1 MLGQL
6 RFLAYSSPAHLGIF
20 NMSGP
25 AAVRLGIDVGGTFTH
40 AVAVD
45 AQSLAVLDHVKV
57 PTTHTSQTG
66 VAEGVIDSLTKLLKQ
81 LHISADQVSFIAH
94 STTQAT
100 NALLEGDVAMVG
112 ILGMGKGM
120 TARLSWQQ
128 TKLGKIA
135 LGHGHYLKT
144 CHQFLDTT
152 SGLGK
157 QEVVEALT
165 SLRQAGAE
173 AIVISEAFSV
183 DDSKNEE
190 FALSVARELG
200 QCATA
205 GSAVSK
211 LYGLKARTRT
221 ATLNAAMIPKMLETA
236 TLTEQAVRQAGIKAP
251 LMIMRS
257 DGGVMDIKSMQER
270 PILTMLSGPAAGV
283 AAATMFLRISDGIFL
298 EVGGTSTDISVIKN
312 GHANMRYAEIGG
324 HRLHM
329 RTIDIK
335 TAGVAGGSMARCDG
349 KKIIH
354 VGPRSAHIAGLG
366 YAAFTDEI
374 KEADIEL
381 IAPKPNDTSNY
392 IVLNTAVDSVVKKK
406 IAITTTCAANYLNL
420 VPEGDPAFGNKQSVA
435 QAFAAL
441 SKFLKQQP
449 VNCARDYLELASSV
463 CMPIINEFI
472 KSRKLRQ
479 HALILYGG
487 GGGASAIVPYLA
499 QKLKMRFELAQHADV
514 ISAIGV
520 ALALVQETVER
531 QIVKPS
537 QEDILK
543 LRQQAYMAV
552 QQMGADPASI
562 QVFVEIDA
570 QTSIV
575 RATATG
581 ATSVVDQNVVGEG
594 ASADQI
600 RKTVA
605 ISMALAEDEV
615 KADLRTNDFVVYKAA
630 RKKRSYFWQRKRK
643 ALRVVDAKGIIRFQA
658 EDAETILALKNF
670 IATSLEEVINR
681 FSSWGDAGR
690 TAPNIILFAGAKIID
705 LSGLMDASQII
716 SIAHAELE
724 LFPNDTE
731 IIILTARP

>member
-1 MLGQL
+1 
-6 RFLAYSSPAHLGIF
+6 
-20 NMSGP
+20 MSGSG
-25 AAVRLGIDVGGTFTH
+25 AVRLGIDVGGTFTH

-45 AQSLAVLDHVKV
+45 AQSLTILGHIKV
-57 PTTHTSQTG
+57 PTTHASQTG

-81 LHISADQVSFIAH
+81 LTIGHDKVSFVAH

-112 ILGMGKGM
+112 ILGMGKGV
-120 TARLSWQQ
+120 TAWLSLQQ
-128 TKLGKIA
+128 TKLGEIS

-144 CHQFLDTT
+144 VHQFLDTST
-152 SGLGK
+152 GLSK
-157 QEVVEALT
+157 EEIIKALI
-165 SLRQAGAE
+165 SLQQAGAE

-183 DDSKNEE
+183 DDPKNEE
-190 FALSVARELG
+190 LALSVAKELG
-200 QCATA
+200 LCATA

-211 LYGLKARTRT
+211 LYGLRARTRT

-236 TLTEQAVRQAGIKAP
+236 TLTEKAVQQAGIKAP

-257 DGGVMDIKSMQER
+257 DGGVMDIKSMRER

-312 GHANMRYAEIGG
+312 GRANMRYAEIGG

-335 TAGVAGGSMARCDG
+335 TAGVAGGSIARSDG
-349 KKIIH
+349 KKITH

-374 KEADIEL
+374 KEANIEL
-381 IAPKPNDTSNY
+381 ISPKTNDTSDY
-392 IVLNTAVDSVVKKK
+392 VVLNAAADSTAKKK

-420 VPEGDPAFGNKQSVA
+420 VPKGDPAFGNKQSVT

-441 SKFLKQQP
+441 SKFLKRQP
-449 VNCARDYLELASSV
+449 VNCARDYLELASNV
-463 CMPIINEFI
+463 CMPIIKEFI
-472 KSRKLRQ
+472 KSRKLSQ
-479 HALILYGG
+479 QALILYGG
-487 GGGASAIVPYLA
+487 GGGATAIVPYLA
-499 QKLKMRFELAQHADV
+499 TKLKMRFELAQRADV

-570 QTSIV
+570 QTSVV

-581 ATSVVDQNVVGEG
+581 AASVVDQNMLVKA
-594 ASADQI
+594 ASTDEI

-605 ISMALAEDEV
+605 MSMGVAEEEV
-615 KADLRTNDFVVYKAA
+615 KTDLTTNGFAVYTAA
-630 RKKRSYFWQRKRK
+630 RKKRSHFWQRKRR
-643 ALRVVDAKGIIRFQA
+643 ALRVVDANGIIRFQA
-658 EDAETILALKNF
+658 QDAETILAQKSV
-670 IATSLEEVINR
+670 IAASLEEVVNR
-681 FSSWGDAGR
+681 YSSWGDAGR
-690 TAPNIILFAGAKIID
+690 TAPNIILFVGAKIID

-724 LFPNDTE
+724 LFPNDTQ
-731 IIILTARP
+731 IIILTVNSL